1 MDGAP
6 LEVFMDKEILQ
17 KLIEGF
23 NAQLDKVKQDEKRLE
38 KLRAQFVSDYNVTKI
53 QMLTKES
60 YCTGLDKTTFCY
72 RIENELKELGDMHG
86 AYASKF
92 GLYYGKW

>member
-38 KLRAQFVSDYNVTKI
+38 KLKI
-53 QMLTKES
+53 
-60 YCTGLDKTTFCY
+60 
-72 RIENELKELGDMHG
+72 
-86 AYASKF
+86 
-92 GLYYGKW
+92 